1 MINSYIKLYEQSLL
15 LVDYVMLKN
24 RNLCRAYLNEIE
36 FVIKCWKQ
44 TVLVHVIRDYY
55 QIVDE
60 IVFIYNLVSYN
71 KNNFI

>member
-1 MINSYIKLYEQSLL
+1 
-15 LVDYVMLKN
+15 MLETN
-24 RNLCRAYLNEIE
+24 GTL
-36 FVIKCWKQ
+36 
-44 TVLVHVIRDYY
+44 HVIRDYY